1 MSKSSLVFVCF
12 TAAYFLSFFYRSAN
26 AVIAADLA
34 RELNLDAEQLGL
46 MTSLFFATFAAVQ
59 IPLGA
64 ALDRYG
70 PRWVTP
76 GLMLVGVAGSL
87 LFASASSFATLALGR
102 ALIGAGMA
110 GVLMGA
116 LKAFSRW
123 LEAQRYST
131 VSGLLVGLGSSGAL
145 IAATPLAAFAAAF
158 GWRSVFAYGAA
169 IILLVAAAIAALT
182 RNTPPGVAWIEQRS
196 SVGVRPSPG
205 GQTLYVRGGGLWQV
219 FSDLR
224 FWRIAPLIF
233 FTNGTLLAFQGL
245 WAGPYLFEVFGLEK
259 VAAGNLLSLLSLGV
273 TLGFLTSG
281 WLADRL
287 GLAGVV
293 AAGTMLCVAIQL
305 TLAMHPPPALL
316 AALMFGFGLSGGFS
330 ILLLVQPRFLFPPEL
345 TGRASTSAN
354 VFGIG
359 GTFSLQALMGL
370 IIGAWPRDA
379 AGHYPPEAHAAALT
393 FTALG
398 TLAALAWYWPMLR
411 EAPRSTQQGGAPST

>member
-1 MSKSSLVFVCF
+1 MSKSSLVFICF

-26 AVIAADLA
+26 AVIAPDLA
-34 RELNLDAEQLGL
+34 RELGLRAEQLGL
-46 MTSLFFATFAAVQ
+46 MTSLFFAAFASLQ

-70 PRWVTP
+70 PRGVTP
-76 GLMLVGVAGSL
+76 GLMLVGVGGSV
-87 LFASASSFATLALGR
+87 LFAVAPSFEALALGR

-116 LKAFSRW
+116 LKAFSQW
-123 LEAQRYST
+123 FEARRYST
-131 VSGLLVGLGSSGAL
+131 VSGLLTGLGSSGAL
-145 IAATPLAAFAAAF
+145 IAATPLAWLNAEF
-158 GWRSVFAYGAA
+158 GWRSVFASGAVM
-169 IILLVAAAIAALT
+169 ILVVAAAIAALT
-182 RNTPPGVAWIEQRS
+182 RNTPPGVPWVGQQS
-196 SVGVRPSPG
+196 SLGV
-205 GQTLYVRGGGLWQV
+205 LAGLRRV
-219 FSDLR
+219 FGDLR
-224 FWRIAPLIF
+224 FWRLAPLIF

-245 WAGPYLFEVFGLEK
+245 WAGPYLFDVFKLER
-259 VAAGNLLSLLSLGV
+259 VAAGNLIVLLSLGV

-287 GLAGVV
+287 GLARIVV
-293 AAGTMLCVAIQL
+293 TGTAACVAIQL
-305 TLAMHPPPALL
+305 ALALRPPVALL
-316 AALMFGFGLSGGFS
+316 PPLMFGFGLLGGFS

-345 TGRASTSAN
+345 TGRAATGAN

-359 GTFSLQALMGL
+359 GTFILQAVMGL

-398 TLAALAWYWPMLR
+398 TLAALAWYWPMMQEKAR
-411 EAPRSTQQGGAPST
+411 NQ